1 MQVIKKRNR
10 DDSLKDSEDTKRT
23 EKRQRVSSTEHAPVK
38 DSCRSAENIASEQK
52 NRGICST
59 GANTGLAKDDLM
71 DTIVSHNLPG
81 MYFRVQTAHF
91 IWFCILCES
100 VSGHIFYVQD

>member
-10 DDSLKDSEDTKRT
+10 EDSLKDSEDTKRT
-23 EKRQRVSSTEHAPVK
+23 EKRHRVSSTEHAPVK
-38 DSCRSAENIASEQK
+38 DPCRSGENIASEQK

-59 GANTGLAKDDLM
+59 GANTGNLM

-91 IWFCILCES
+91 IWLCIL
-100 VSGHIFYVQD
+100 